1 MRSSAGLLTF
11 VVLLAG
17 CATAPQKSV
26 VPTPVPEPAPSAAAP
41 ALKTPGADDDL
52 NAVAWAQT
60 SIEHDLVYREVYRNA
75 QEKLLR
81 ALKDAHWD
89 ALTKDDRAGSLKGLK
104 PAVILDIDET
114 VLDNSPYQARLVRSG
129 REFDE
134 SSWAQWCKEE
144 IARPLPGALEF
155 TRFAARHGVTL
166 FYLSNRS
173 KDLNVV
179 TIANLGSVGF
189 PLNAGDNSFLG
200 LGTLLKGCAQIGT
213 NKGCRRKLIAQHYRV
228 LMQFGDQ
235 LGDFV
240 DPAVPTLSGR
250 VDAVTPYLAWIGERW
265 FVLPNPTY
273 GSWESVLFGDKWSKP
288 REQRRQEKIN
298 ALRVE

>member
-1 MRSSAGLLTF
+1 MRPFVSLFALFVLLT
-11 VVLLAG
+11 G
-17 CATAPQKSV
+17 CAATPQKPPAPAAE
-26 VPTPVPEPAPSAAAP
+26 PTPTPITAASKA
-41 ALKTPGADDDL
+41 PGADDDL

-60 SIEHDLVYREVYRNA
+60 AIEHDLVYLEVYRNA

-81 ALKDAHWD
+81 ALKDPRWD
-89 ALTKDDRAGSLKGLK
+89 ALARDDRNGTLKGLQ

-129 REFDE
+129 KEFDE

-144 IARPLPGALEF
+144 TARPLPGALEF

-166 FYLSNRS
+166 FYLSNRA
-173 KDLNVV
+173 KDLNGATV
-179 TIANLGSVGF
+179 ANLGNAGF
-189 PLNAGDNSFLG
+189 PLNAGADSFLG
-200 LGTLLKGCAQIGT
+200 LGTLLKGCEQIGS
-213 NKGCRRKLIAQHYRV
+213 NKGCRRKLVAQHYRV

-240 DPAVPTLSGR
+240 DPAVSTRGGR
-250 VDAVTPYLAWIGERW
+250 ADAAAPYLDWIGERW
-265 FVLPNPTY
+265 FVLPNPAY
-273 GSWESVLFGDKWSKP
+273 GSWESVLFGDQWSKP